1 MIALVAVSIFVIA
14 MTACPAPPANPTPTP
29 TPTPHETPAPPP
41 TPPTPTETP
50 AQPERAQVTTTEGM
64 PDGWPESIP
73 VMEGLTVVSGAIGA
87 EGAPFSLGLYLSGN
101 LPKADVFDF
110 YTTLPGWTLNE
121 EESPQGSAMFTN
133 EAGEKFQAIPKEMED
148 GTVQVGLIYFAA
160 PVAEETTETAP
171 ADEAPP
177 RPK

>member
-1 MIALVAVSIFVIA
+1 
-14 MTACPAPPANPTPTP
+14 
-29 TPTPHETPAPPP
+29 
-41 TPPTPTETP
+41 
-50 AQPERAQVTTTEGM
+50 M

-73 VMEGLTVVSGAIGA
+73 VMEGLTVVSGAIGG
-87 EGAPFSLGLYLSGN
+87 EGTPFTFGLYLSGN

-121 EESPQGSAMFTN
+121 EESPQGSALFTN

-148 GTVQVGLIYFAA
+148 GSIQVGLIYLAA
-160 PVAEETTETAP
+160 PATDELAP
-171 ADEAPP
+171 ADEGETTEEIP